1 MASAGVAVVGAG
13 LAGSLLA
20 LALARRGVATT
31 LVGTAAPSAT
41 ALSYGGMAGRA
52 IARQWQ
58 ALERLHGPLGWR
70 PSRLVLHGW
79 PEPLNRLPPPLLA
92 LASAVV
98 PLSRVDAPALV
109 AALPSVLAAAGVAR
123 QDATVKGLAPAGG
136 GWELVLEGGAPIAA
150 RQVVLAAGAGCRGL
164 WPGLPQRLRF
174 SWAGV
179 IVVAGTGSG
188 DSGPK
193 GQGPASRGPSE
204 SAWLEQARLGRI
216 VQALH
221 WRRSALEATA
231 AELQQ
236 ERWIV
241 DAGLAPWGEQVLL
254 GQISLVGPDADPDR
268 PPDPAT
274 MEARLRQGLAELDP
288 QLAALPGHYRQVP
301 VPFCSDGQPLAG
313 PVDGAPPGL
322 WAFSGF
328 SGAFTAVPPLAETL
342 AESVAA
348 SLAGPLTKEAD
359 RINHGG
365 ATPL

>member
-1 MASAGVAVVGAG
+1 MATAGVAVVGAG

-31 LVGTAAPSAT
+31 LVGAAAPSAT

-58 ALERLHGPLGWR
+58 ALERIHGPLGWR

-79 PEPLNRLPPPLLA
+79 PRPLNRLPPPLQA

-98 PLSRVDAPALV
+98 PLSRVDAPALA
-109 AALPSVLAAAGVAR
+109 AALPAALTAAGVAR
-123 QDATVKGLAPAGG
+123 QDAAVQGLAPSGA
-136 GWELVLEGGAPIAA
+136 GWELALKGGGALAA
-150 RQVVLAAGAGCRGL
+150 SQVVLAAGAGCRAL
-164 WPGLPQRLRF
+164 WPDLPRRLRF

-179 IVVAGTGSG
+179 IVVAGAGNG
-188 DSGPK
+188 GRGPE
-193 GQGPASRGPSE
+193 SRGPGE

-216 VQALH
+216 VQARH
-221 WRRSALEATA
+221 WRRSELEATA
-231 AELQQ
+231 AELRQ

-254 GQISLVGPDADPDR
+254 GQISLVGPDADPGR
-268 PPDPAT
+268 PPDPAA
-274 MEARLRQGLAELDP
+274 MEARLREGLAALDP
-288 QLAALPGHYRQVP
+288 QLAALAGDYRQVP

-313 PVDGAPPGL
+313 PVEGAPPGL
-322 WAFSGF
+322 WVFSGF

-342 AESVAA
+342 ADSLAA
-348 SLAGPLTKEAD
+348 CQGGSLAGPLTKKAD
-359 RINHGG
+359 RTNHGG
-365 ATPL
+365 ASPL

>member
-1 MASAGVAVVGAG
+1 MATAGVAVVGAG

-31 LVGTAAPSAT
+31 LVGAAAPSAT

-58 ALERLHGPLGWR
+58 ALERIHGPLGWR

-79 PEPLNRLPPPLLA
+79 PRPLNRLPPPLQA

-98 PLSRVDAPALV
+98 PLSRVDAPTLA
-109 AALPSVLAAAGVAR
+109 AALPAALTAAGVAR
-123 QDATVKGLAPAGG
+123 QDAAVQGLAPSGA
-136 GWELVLEGGAPIAA
+136 GWELALKGGGALAA
-150 RQVVLAAGAGCRGL
+150 SQVVLAAGAGCRGL
-164 WPGLPQRLRF
+164 WPDLPQRLRF

-179 IVVAGTGSG
+179 IVVAGAGNG
-188 DSGPK
+188 GRGPE
-193 GQGPASRGPSE
+193 SRGPGE

-216 VQALH
+216 VQARH
-221 WRRSALEATA
+221 WRRSELEATA
-231 AELQQ
+231 AELRQ

-254 GQISLVGPDADPDR
+254 GQISLVGPDADPGR
-268 PPDPAT
+268 PPDPAA
-274 MEARLRQGLAELDP
+274 MEARLREGLAALDP
-288 QLAALPGHYRQVP
+288 QLAALAGDYRQVP

-313 PVDGAPPGL
+313 PVEGAPPGL
-322 WAFSGF
+322 WVFSGF

-342 AESVAA
+342 ADSLAA
-348 SLAGPLTKEAD
+348 CQGGSLAGPLTKKAD
-359 RINHGG
+359 RTNHGG
-365 ATPL
+365 ASPL

>member
-31 LVGTAAPSAT
+31 LVGAAAPSAT

-79 PEPLNRLPPPLLA
+79 PEPLNRLPPPLQA
-92 LASAVV
+92 LATAVV
-98 PLSRVDAPALV
+98 PLSRVDAPALA
-109 AALPSVLAAAGVAR
+109 AALPSALAAAGVAR
-123 QDATVKGLAPAGG
+123 QEAAVKRLAPAGG
-136 GWELVLEGGAPIAA
+136 GWELALEGAAAIEA
-150 RQVVLAAGAGCRGL
+150 RQVVLAAGAGCRDL
-164 WPGLPQRLRF
+164 WPELPERLRF

-179 IVVAGTGSG
+179 IVVAGGGSG
-188 DSGPK
+188 GSEPK
-193 GQGPASRGPSE
+193 SQEPASRGPSE

-216 VQALH
+216 VQARQ

-241 DAGLAPWGEQVLL
+241 DAGLAPWGENVLL
-254 GQISLVGPDADPDR
+254 GQISLVGPNADPCR

-288 QLAALPGHYRQVP
+288 QLAALAGDYRQVP

-313 PVDGAPPGL
+313 PVAGAPPGL

-348 SLAGPLTKEAD
+348 SLAGAAD
-359 RINHGG
+359 RTNHGG
-365 ATPL
+365 TTPL